1 MKRRVA
7 IVILL
12 IGPLSGCGAVS
23 RSWNEFSGHPATTV
37 VQQVAQ
43 ASVNTL
49 TKVSASS
56 KASASSKPP
65 ASSKV
70 SKPSASSGMPIATPP
85 VVAARPPIATA
96 PQAPPPTPT
105 APCISCQMTSRW
117 SDKFPVLTSNGAPVY
132 PIPNDSAVQSD
143 GWVFTNV
150 ATPAQVA
157 DWYALS
163 FGKGGY
169 HLSRRAVSLDG
180 SAYSFCISPQ
190 VMFQARPVFDEIY
203 ATPRTRFKVMAVV
216 APAVQSA
223 CA

>member
-1 MKRRVA
+1 
-7 IVILL
+7 
-12 IGPLSGCGAVS
+12 
-23 RSWNEFSGHPATTV
+23 
-37 VQQVAQ
+37 
-43 ASVNTL
+43 
-49 TKVSASS
+49 
-56 KASASSKPP
+56 
-65 ASSKV
+65 
-70 SKPSASSGMPIATPP
+70 
-85 VVAARPPIATA
+85 
-96 PQAPPPTPT
+96 
-105 APCISCQMTSRW
+105 MTSKW
-117 SDKFPVLTSNGAPVY
+117 SDKYPVLTSNGAPVY

-169 HLSRRAVSLDG
+169 HLSRRAVSPDG
-180 SAYSFCISPQ
+180 SAHSFCISPQ

-203 ATPRTRFKVMAVV
+203 ATPRTKFKVMAVV